1 MLYYTIYVKN
11 LNNGTGY
18 IDIALADDQLLKDYM
33 QLLDVNVKPCH
44 YYEMAGMPNAHGNPV
59 LPQGKFAI
67 NLADVT
73 AISAVKA
80 DPRSLTVPPAENP
93 PGH

>member
-1 MLYYTIYVKN
+1 MLYYTIYIKN

-18 IDIALADDQLLKDYM
+18 IDIALTNDQLLKDYM

-44 YYEMAGMPNAHGNPV
+44 YYEMASMPNAHGNPV
-59 LPQGKFAI
+59 LPNGKFAI

-73 AISAVKA
+73 AISAVQA
-80 DPRSLTVPPAENP
+80 DPRFSAAPPAANP